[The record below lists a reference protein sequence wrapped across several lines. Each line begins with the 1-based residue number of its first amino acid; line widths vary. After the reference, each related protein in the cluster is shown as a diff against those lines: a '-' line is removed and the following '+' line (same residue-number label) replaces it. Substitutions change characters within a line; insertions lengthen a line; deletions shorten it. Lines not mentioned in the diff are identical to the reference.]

1 MHSWLVSATFYRY
14 LPPAKCLLSSTGT
27 TRRFFAKLIGAQKFY
42 FTFSLDVL
50 EVLRPVIRGRRGPNA
65 RGQGGEL
72 LTNSYS
78 SPLSTLH
85 CTELHRTVHCTV
97 FNESHCTVQG
107 SACLKWNDE
116 VVV

>member
-50 EVLRPVIRGRRGPNA
+50 EVLRPVIRGRRRGPNA
-65 RGQGGEL
+65 RGKGGEL

-78 SPLSTLH
+78 SPL
-85 CTELHRTVHCTV
+85 CTMHYTDSDSR
-97 FNESHCTVQG
+97 S
-107 SACLKWNDE
+107 
-116 VVV
+116 